1 MAERAISIRG
11 TSYPVILP
19 KLTDARLHVAAV
31 TLSVH
36 LLGQVGLHFRLSVP
50 QILAAIVTAATI
62 ETVLTFRSTKKL
74 VWPASAMLT
83 ASGVAL
89 ILRVP
94 GMPAYDP
101 WNTSYL
107 PLYAGVAAFALLTKY
122 VIKYRGSHIFNPSN
136 LGLVLTF
143 IVLGSSRVEP
153 LELWWAPITN
163 PFMIL
168 AYVIIIFGS
177 SALLIRAGLFAMS
190 VAFFLALAAGMAVL
204 AASGHCMTA
213 NWAFAPVCGP
223 DYWRVIVT
231 SPEVLIYAA
240 FMVTDP
246 RVIPTGR
253 VGKVVFAVMVGI
265 LCTLFMAPQTDEFGT
280 KVGLLAGLVPLCA
293 GRYLLARWMPEP
305 RTTADNVRLYAR
317 RLVGGGAGAG
327 LARRAAGA
335 VAVILA
341 IAVWGTGVV
350 LAGTPARGVIAVN
363 TGEAALAGAPTL
375 INPNTL
381 PPITVTQ
388 AVADWDHEVAASAG
402 QILVVLA
409 QNLEIEN
416 QALLRN
422 DPTLLTAV
430 NHGAR
435 LEQMQA
441 FLQAGQASGRV
452 TVSHYR
458 FDEVTVRLLV
468 PFGVQTGLSLGFDST
483 GTVTQQ
489 TYDLAGKL
497 ISEQTVPFRQT
508 FALRRATG
516 ARWLTVAALR
526 YGANS

>member
-1 MAERAISIRG
+1 
-11 TSYPVILP
+11 
-19 KLTDARLHVAAV
+19 
-31 TLSVH
+31 
-36 LLGQVGLHFRLSVP
+36 
-50 QILAAIVTAATI
+50 
-62 ETVLTFRSTKKL
+62 
-74 VWPASAMLT
+74 
-83 ASGVAL
+83 
-89 ILRVP
+89 
-94 GMPAYDP
+94 
-101 WNTSYL
+101 
-107 PLYAGVAAFALLTKY
+107 
-122 VIKYRGSHIFNPSN
+122 
-136 LGLVLTF
+136 
-143 IVLGSSRVEP
+143 
-153 LELWWAPITN
+153 
-163 PFMIL
+163 
-168 AYVIIIFGS
+168 
-177 SALLIRAGLFAMS
+177 
-190 VAFFLALAAGMAVL
+190 
-204 AASGHCMTA
+204 
-213 NWAFAPVCGP
+213 
-223 DYWRVIVT
+223 
-231 SPEVLIYAA
+231 
-240 FMVTDP
+240 MVTDP